1 MKRHTPEEVVT
12 NGKLRDEHLSQEL
25 FGSLAEAVVLTER
38 WRRHDNES
46 RPSARHGGAE
56 RARLP
61 CPGRLRGLSVLMNR
75 RRHYHTGWYEK
86 RGPVTC
92 YAPSTAS
99 SRKDVSLCDPGQRSD
114 RALRAQSG
122 RGHP

>member
-61 CPGRLRGLSVLMNR
+61 SPGRLRGLSVLMNR
-75 RRHYHTGWYEK
+75 RRHYHTG
-86 RGPVTC
+86 
-92 YAPSTAS
+92 S
-99 SRKDVSLCDPGQRSD
+99 
-114 RALRAQSG
+114 
-122 RGHP
+122 